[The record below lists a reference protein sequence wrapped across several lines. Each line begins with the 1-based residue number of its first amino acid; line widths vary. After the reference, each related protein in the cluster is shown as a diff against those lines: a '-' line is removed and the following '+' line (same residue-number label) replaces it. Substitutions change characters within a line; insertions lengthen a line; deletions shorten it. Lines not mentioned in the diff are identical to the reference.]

1 MKKPNVIKDVST
13 VDSVITIS
21 VSGGGVAKPRPI
33 NTVSA
38 PKN

>member
-13 VDSVITIS
+13 VDSVIKVS
-21 VSGGGVAKPRPI
+21 VTGGGVAKPRPVS
-33 NTVSA
+33 TVSA

>member
-1 MKKPNVIKDVST
+1 MKKPTVIRDTTS